1 MNMLTECLMKF
12 ASRLRTTSAD
22 GAKPVRS
29 CSGKVAGNTLLPE
42 CPFVVVDTELS
53 GLDVKKD
60 FIVSIGAL
68 KMTGGTIH
76 ISKEF
81 YRLIRPKGELT
92 KKSVEIH
99 GITPGELNSE
109 AAMEQIM
116 SEFLDFISD
125 AVIVGHFIHLDLSFL
140 NREFKR
146 QFSRKLPNPAVDTQ
160 KIYEWLY
167 ENSMNFR
174 KHYPGGPVKTD
185 LFSLA
190 NRYGVSVNTVHNA
203 LSDSFITAQL
213 FQKFL
218 YFLKTE
224 GIITLNDLIDI
235 GRA

>member
-1 MNMLTECLMKF
+1 MNMLTECFMKF
-12 ASRLRTTSAD
+12 ASRLRTQTDDALPISTW
-22 GAKPVRS
+22 
-29 CSGKVAGNTLLPE
+29 SGKVSGHTVLSE

-53 GLDVKKD
+53 GLDAKKD

-81 YRLIRPKGELT
+81 YRLIRPKGEIT

-99 GITPGELNSE
+99 GITPGELDGE
-109 AAMEQIM
+109 ADMEQIM
-116 SEFLDFISD
+116 NKFLDFIGDS
-125 AVIVGHFIHLDLSFL
+125 VIIGHFIHLDLSFL
-140 NREFKR
+140 NRELKR
-146 QFSRKLPNPAVDTQ
+146 RFSRKLPNPAVDTQ

-167 ENSMNFR
+167 ENSLNFR
-174 KHYPGGPVKTD
+174 KHYAGGPVKTD

-190 NRYGVSVNTVHNA
+190 NRYGVSVNTAHNA

>member
-1 MNMLTECLMKF
+1 MKF
-12 ASRLRTTSAD
+12 ASRLRTQTDDALPISTW
-22 GAKPVRS
+22 
-29 CSGKVAGNTLLPE
+29 SGKVSGHTVLSE

-53 GLDVKKD
+53 GLDAKKD

-81 YRLIRPKGELT
+81 YRLIRPKGEVT

-99 GITPGELNSE
+99 GITPGELDGE
-109 AAMEQIM
+109 ADLEQIM
-116 SEFLDFISD
+116 NKFLDFIGDS
-125 AVIVGHFIHLDLSFL
+125 VIIGHFIHLDLSFL
-140 NREFKR
+140 NRELKR
-146 QFSRKLPNPAVDTQ
+146 RFSRKLPNPAADTQ

-167 ENSMNFR
+167 ENSLNFK

-190 NRYGVSVNTVHNA
+190 NRYGVSVNTLHNA